1 MGWNTAEADPTLDTA
16 TTHRPKLCFS
26 AWHSQWRFYPDG
38 YSFLSHSLPV
48 LVIWGQ
54 YFGISHLW
62 SIAVQLLV
70 QVAYIC
76 AWAHFSQT
84 VTAETRPCLMI
95 ILTILV
101 LEPDD
106 GRETHGSA
114 EQAGILLLL
123 VPVLG
128 PGAGG
133 AVHPGHGTKYL
144 KQWMILL
151 NMLTTTN
158 YSHAIILNLS
168 HHRFTGFYQQN
179 VKMFKRTFLQQNKD
193 ASQRRMHRILRVST
207 VCNTV
212 CGASSCRPGGWHTT
226 EERWLETP
234 HPSHRPRRAEDGWQR
249 EAALQYSTVQHS
261 TVQYSAVQE
270 WEHGTML
277 DCLVMTG
284 DPRWPR
290 PGSNWK
296 LQIGDQITSVTY
308 NLYPGSSLQTP
319 IYFPPSF
326 VCLMW
331 VFLRMDKHWTIKRT
345 THNLHLLFIF
355 I

>member
-1 MGWNTAEADPTLDTA
+1 MNDSVKYVNYNQLFTR
-16 TTHRPKLCFS
+16 HHPK
-26 AWHSQWRFYPDG
+26 
-38 YSFLSHSLPV
+38 SFASSL
-48 LVIWGQ
+48 
-54 YFGISHLW
+54 
-62 SIAVQLLV
+62 
-70 QVAYIC
+70 
-76 AWAHFSQT
+76 
-84 VTAETRPCLMI
+84 
-95 ILTILV
+95 
-101 LEPDD
+101 
-106 GRETHGSA
+106 
-114 EQAGILLLL
+114 
-123 VPVLG
+123 
-128 PGAGG
+128 
-133 AVHPGHGTKYL
+133 
-144 KQWMILL
+144 
-151 NMLTTTN
+151 
-158 YSHAIILNLS
+158 
-168 HHRFTGFYQQN
+168 HRFLPTKC
-179 VKMFKRTFLQQNKD
+179 KMFKRTFLQQNKD
-193 ASQRRMHRILRVST
+193 ASQRRMHRIFTVST

-212 CGASSCRPGGWHTT
+212 WGASSCRPGGWHTT

-249 EAALQYSTVQHS
+249 EAALQYSTAQYS

-319 IYFPPSF
+319 IYIPPSF

-331 VFLRMDKHWTIKRT
+331 VFLRKDKHWTIKRT

>member
-16 TTHRPKLCFS
+16 TTHRPKLNFS

-193 ASQRRMHRILRVST
+193 ASQRRMHRILTVST
-207 VCNTV
+207 AQCATQCVER
-212 CGASSCRPGGWHTT
+212 AAGGPVVGTQLRRGDW
-226 EERWLETP
+226 
-234 HPSHRPRRAEDGWQR
+234 RPRTHPTVPAEQR
-249 EAALQYSTVQHS
+249 TVGRGKLPCSTAQYSTVQYS
-261 TVQYSAVQE
+261 TVQYRNENTVQ
-270 WEHGTML
+270 
-277 DCLVMTG
+277 C
-284 DPRWPR
+284 
-290 PGSNWK
+290 
-296 LQIGDQITSVTY
+296 
-308 NLYPGSSLQTP
+308 
-319 IYFPPSF
+319 
-326 VCLMW
+326 
-331 VFLRMDKHWTIKRT
+331 WTAW
-345 THNLHLLFIF
+345 
-355 I
+355 

>member
-1 MGWNTAEADPTLDTA
+1 MSSPATWRWRPEYLEPSRDRATWGRCKAAPTDLMGWNTAEADPTLDTA
-16 TTHRPKLCFS
+16 TTHRPKLNFS

-212 CGASSCRPGGWHTT
+212 WGASSCRPGGWHTT

-234 HPSHRPRRAEDGWQR
+234 HPSHRPCRAEDGWQR

-261 TVQYSAVQE
+261 TVQYRNENTVQ
-270 WEHGTML
+270 
-277 DCLVMTG
+277 C
-284 DPRWPR
+284 
-290 PGSNWK
+290 
-296 LQIGDQITSVTY
+296 
-308 NLYPGSSLQTP
+308 
-319 IYFPPSF
+319 
-326 VCLMW
+326 
-331 VFLRMDKHWTIKRT
+331 WTAW
-345 THNLHLLFIF
+345 
-355 I
+355 

>member
-1 MGWNTAEADPTLDTA
+1 MLLSWLILIPILALIRLPGGVEECPHVCPPPPLDVDDQNTWNHHVISDRATWGRCKAAPTDLMGWNTAEADPTLDTA
-16 TTHRPKLCFS
+16 TTHRPKLNFS

-38 YSFLSHSLPV
+38 YSFLSHSLSV

-179 VKMFKRTFLQQNKD
+179 VKCSNVHFYNKT
-193 ASQRRMHRILRVST
+193 RMHHSGE
-207 VCNTV
+207 C
-212 CGASSCRPGGWHTT
+212 T
-226 EERWLETP
+226 EYW
-234 HPSHRPRRAEDGWQR
+234 G
-249 EAALQYSTVQHS
+249 
-261 TVQYSAVQE
+261 
-270 WEHGTML
+270 
-277 DCLVMTG
+277 
-284 DPRWPR
+284 
-290 PGSNWK
+290 
-296 LQIGDQITSVTY
+296 
-308 NLYPGSSLQTP
+308 
-319 IYFPPSF
+319 
-326 VCLMW
+326 
-331 VFLRMDKHWTIKRT
+331 
-345 THNLHLLFIF
+345 
-355 I
+355 